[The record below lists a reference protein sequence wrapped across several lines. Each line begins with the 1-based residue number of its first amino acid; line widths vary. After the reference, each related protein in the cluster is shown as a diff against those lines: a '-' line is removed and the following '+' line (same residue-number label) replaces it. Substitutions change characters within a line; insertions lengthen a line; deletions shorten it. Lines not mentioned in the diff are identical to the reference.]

1 VLSLLFTRARTRAH
15 TATSPTTSTTTSL
28 AAATAARTLLLK
40 QQQLHQQQRPRLVA
54 LGGSRALAAVGARAA
69 SSSLDPPAKP
79 TTTKTTMPSAN
90 ARWYRLGDSAMLVLS
105 VGDITQ
111 WSGDAI
117 VNAANERM
125 LGGGGVDGAIHRA
138 AGPKLREACLQVP
151 EVAPGVRCP
160 TGEARIT
167 RGGRL
172 QAKYVIHTVGPVYG
186 RESGTDDDEAG
197 GAAGGAGGGNGA
209 GSAPALLYSAYRASL
224 ALAAKH
230 RLENVAFPAI
240 STGVYGYPMGE
251 AAVVALTAVKEAIA
265 GGGGGAAAGAGPSSG
280 GGSAAL
286 GGSSGGAAL
295 GSGGSPVRYV
305 EFVLFDQKALDTFS
319 KAADE
324 LLDLIPG
331 AGGPTV
337 DEPPPQAPAGA
348 GGAANGEGGAGE
360 SLHPSSQAAQPTGD
374 RDGTGSVGPGAG
386 GGDAMEDD
394 AIGGA
399 AQQQGT
405 AGAAGAPSDDAT
417 AAAAARA
424 AQAAPAPPSFVTPSG
439 VAGGGGGGGPAPSS
453 AAAPS
458 ATWSGGPVPSRR

>member
-1 VLSLLFTRARTRAH
+1 
-15 TATSPTTSTTTSL
+15 
-28 AAATAARTLLLK
+28 
-40 QQQLHQQQRPRLVA
+40 
-54 LGGSRALAAVGARAA
+54 
-69 SSSLDPPAKP
+69 
-79 TTTKTTMPSAN
+79 MPSAN

-172 QAKYVIHTVGPVYG
+172 QAKYVVHTVGPVYG
-186 RESGTDDDEAG
+186 PDGDGDA
-197 GAAGGAGGGNGA
+197 
-209 GSAPALLYSAYRASL
+209 APALLYSAYRASL
-224 ALAAKH
+224 ALAGKH

-240 STGVYGYPMGE
+240 STGVYGYPMG
-251 AAVVALTAVKEAIA
+251 AAAQVALTAVKETLA
-265 GGGGGAAAGAGPSSG
+265 GGGGGGNAGAPSSG

-286 GGSSGGAAL
+286 GGSSGGAAA
-295 GSGGSPVRYV
+295 SSSPVRYV
-305 EFVLFDQKALDTFS
+305 EFVLFDQKALDIFA

-324 LLDLIPG
+324 LLEPIPG
-331 AGGPTV
+331 AGGPTIT
-337 DEPPPQAPAGA
+337 EPPPPPPRPAAGA
-348 GGAANGEGGAGE
+348 GAGEDGGGDAMAAE

-374 RDGTGSVGPGAG
+374 RDGTGSVGQGADAEEDDAMGGATQPELPGGGAAPSDEQAAGAAQARAARAAAAAASAG
-386 GGDAMEDD
+386 GGV
-394 AIGGA
+394 
-399 AQQQGT
+399 GT
-405 AGAAGAPSDDAT
+405 AGAA
-417 AAAAARA
+417 
-424 AQAAPAPPSFVTPSG
+424 PPSFATPSAA
-439 VAGGGGGGGPAPSS
+439 AGGGGAGAGGGGAAPAPSS

-458 ATWSGGPVPSRR
+458 ATFSGGPVPSRR